1 MSDREKRRIL
11 VLLSGVVVLLIA
23 LMVYLTY
30 FMIFEGETYRSS
42 SQNRRNTIESA
53 NILRGS
59 FYDRDNQVLAQTIIN
74 EDGKKI
80 RTYSYPHLYSHVI
93 GYTFPD
99 LGKSGLELTMD
110 EYLTNRHS
118 LGIEEAI
125 KKYFERE
132 STGHSIRLSIDTQV
146 QLKSSELLGDNK
158 GAIVALNPKTGE
170 VYSMVSKPNFNP
182 VNLRENWKEINESG
196 ESPLF
201 NRAINGLYPPG
212 SVMKVISTA
221 SILEEKIPL
230 DYTHTGTQVIDGYE
244 YKDATSRQYG
254 EIGLEEA
261 FIRSLNTY
269 FVDKIQKV
277 GQSKFE
283 QTASRFMFEETI
295 PFELPISKSTLNFSS
310 STNKNQLSASS
321 IGQGR
326 VLSTPMEMALM
337 ASAIANNGTIMKPY
351 LVSEIIKPDNTVF
364 KTTEPEV
371 LSQAISPE
379 LAEEINK
386 LMIKTTNLGTGKSA
400 SIRNIQ
406 VSSKTGTAENE
417 TGKTHAWYVGFAP
430 AEDPVVAV
438 AVIVEQG
445 GSGGEVAAP
454 IGRDVIISVLNNI
467 SVIQ

>member
-11 VLLSGVVVLLIA
+11 VLLSGVVMLLIA

-30 FMIFEGETYRSS
+30 FMIFEGETYRTS

-53 NILRGS
+53 NIIRGA
-59 FYDRDNQVLAQTIIN
+59 FLDRDGQVLAQTVIDDEEN
-74 EDGKKI
+74 KI
-80 RTYSYPHLYSHVI
+80 RNYSYPNLYSHII
-93 GYTFPD
+93 GYTYPN

-110 EYLTNRHS
+110 NYLTNRYS
-118 LGIEEAI
+118 TGISEAI
-125 KKYFERE
+125 KKYFERT
-132 STGHSIRLSIDTQV
+132 SVGSSIKLTVDTAV
-146 QLKSSELLGDNK
+146 QSKASELLGNNK

-182 VNLRENWKEINESG
+182 STLRENWEEINSSG

-221 SILEEKIPL
+221 AILESGIPL
-230 DYTHTGTQVIDGYE
+230 DYTHTGTQIIDGYE
-244 YKDATSRQYG
+244 YKDATTRKYG
-254 EIGLEEA
+254 EIKLEEA
-261 FIRSLNTY
+261 FKRSLNTY
-269 FVDKIQKV
+269 FVDKIQQV
-277 GQSKFE
+277 GKSKFE
-283 QTASRFMFEETI
+283 TLAKSFMFEENI
-295 PFELPISKSTLNFSS
+295 GFELPISKSTLNFSE
-310 STNKNQLSASS
+310 STNKNQLSSSS

-337 ASAIANNGTIMKPY
+337 ASAVANNGAMMKPY
-351 LVSEIIKPDNTVF
+351 IVDEIIKSDGSLL
-364 KTTEPEV
+364 KKTEPEI
-371 LSQAISPE
+371 LSQAISPAI
-379 LAEEINK
+379 AEEINK
-386 LMIKTTNLGTGKSA
+386 LMIQTTNSGTGANA

-417 TGKTHAWYVGFAP
+417 TGNTHAWYVGFAP
-430 AEDPVVAV
+430 ADDPVVAV

-467 SVIQ
+467 SVLQ

>member
-11 VLLSGVVVLLIA
+11 VLLSSVVVLLIA

-42 SQNRRNTIESA
+42 SLNRRNTIESA

-80 RTYSYPHLYSHVI
+80 RSYSYPHLYSHVI

-118 LGIEEAI
+118 TGIGEAI
-125 KKYFERE
+125 KKFFERE

-158 GAIVALNPKTGE
+158 GAVVALNPKTGE

-182 VNLRENWKEINESG
+182 ANLRENWEEINASG

-221 SILEEKIPL
+221 SILEGKIPL
-230 DYTHTGTQVIDGYE
+230 DYTHTGTQIIDGYE

-269 FVDKIQKV
+269 FVEKIQKV
-277 GQSKFE
+277 GQSNFE
-283 QTASRFMFEETI
+283 QTAKKFMFEENI
-295 PFELPISKSTLNFSS
+295 PFELPISKSTLNFSN
-310 STNKNQLSASS
+310 STNMNQLSASS

-326 VLSTPMEMALM
+326 VLSTPIEMALM
-337 ASAIANNGTIMKPY
+337 ASAIANDGAIMKPY
-351 LVSEIIKPDNTVF
+351 LVSEIMRPDGTIF
-364 KTTEPEV
+364 KTTEPEI

-379 LAEEINK
+379 LAQEINK
-386 LMIKTTNLGTGKSA
+386 LMIQTTNIGTGTNA

-467 SVIQ
+467 SVLQ

>member
-11 VLLSGVVVLLIA
+11 VLLSSVVVLLIA

-42 SQNRRNTIESA
+42 SLNRRNTIESA

-80 RTYSYPHLYSHVI
+80 RSYSYPHLYSHVI

-118 LGIEEAI
+118 TGIGEAI
-125 KKYFERE
+125 KKFFERE

-158 GAIVALNPKTGE
+158 GAVVALNPKTGE

-182 VNLRENWKEINESG
+182 ANLRENWEEINASG

-221 SILEEKIPL
+221 SILEGKIPL
-230 DYTHTGTQVIDGYE
+230 DYIHTGTQIIDGYE

-269 FVDKIQKV
+269 FVEKIQKV
-277 GQSKFE
+277 GQSNFE
-283 QTASRFMFEETI
+283 QTAKKFMFEENI
-295 PFELPISKSTLNFSS
+295 PFELPISKSTLNFSN
-310 STNKNQLSASS
+310 STNMNQLSASS

-326 VLSTPMEMALM
+326 VLSTPIEMALM
-337 ASAIANNGTIMKPY
+337 VSAIANDGAIMKPY
-351 LVSEIIKPDNTVF
+351 LVSEIMRPDGTIF
-364 KTTEPEV
+364 KTTEPEI

-379 LAEEINK
+379 LAQEINK
-386 LMIKTTNLGTGKSA
+386 LMIQTTNIGTGTNA

-467 SVIQ
+467 SVLQ

>member
-1 MSDREKRRIL
+1 M
-11 VLLSGVVVLLIA
+11 
-23 LMVYLTY
+23 
-30 FMIFEGETYRSS
+30 
-42 SQNRRNTIESA
+42 
-53 NILRGS
+53 
-59 FYDRDNQVLAQTIIN
+59 
-74 EDGKKI
+74 
-80 RTYSYPHLYSHVI
+80 
-93 GYTFPD
+93 
-99 LGKSGLELTMD
+99 
-110 EYLTNRHS
+110 
-118 LGIEEAI
+118 
-125 KKYFERE
+125 
-132 STGHSIRLSIDTQV
+132 
-146 QLKSSELLGDNK
+146 
-158 GAIVALNPKTGE
+158 
-170 VYSMVSKPNFNP
+170 SKPNFNP